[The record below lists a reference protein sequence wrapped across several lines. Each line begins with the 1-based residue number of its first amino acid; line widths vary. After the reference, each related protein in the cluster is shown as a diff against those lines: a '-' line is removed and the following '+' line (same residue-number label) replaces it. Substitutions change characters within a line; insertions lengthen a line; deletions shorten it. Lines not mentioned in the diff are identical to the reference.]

1 MPRNAPHGTIRRIRN
16 AELLFVKWKDTREVG
31 MLSTV
36 HKACGND
43 TVHRKTKN
51 ARTGVFERVK
61 IPIPRAVKAYNT
73 GMGGVDLSDQLVHYY
88 QVFHKTKKLHK
99 TIFSTSLTWLL

>member
-1 MPRNAPHGTIRRIRN
+1 MEPFAGN
-16 AELLFVKWKDTREVG
+16 AELLFVKRKDTREVG

-51 ARTGVFERVK
+51 ARTGVFERVE
-61 IPIPRAVKAYNT
+61 IPIPPAVKDYNT
-73 GMGGVDLSDQLVHYY
+73 GMGGVDLSDKLVRYY
-88 QVFHKTKKLHK
+88 QVFHKTKKWYT
-99 TIFSTSLTWLL
+99 TIFSTFLTWLL